1 MDDDRSG
8 YQHARRRHVQ
18 PAWKLVLHGSS
29 TAFARLATHFRRL
42 ADVSPGLF
50 YGSLFLMAGY
60 FVPPAYDRRGP
71 LLFVRDRTIRLG
83 LPVLFYMFVLG
94 PITEYFCSKSWT
106 STETTSFRNEW
117 IKHIRN
123 GEFLQENGPLWFCLA
138 LLIFSI
144 VYAGCRSPRT
154 IKARRVTYPQPTTT
168 TPQLISF
175 AALMAAAT
183 FVVRLIVPPGTT
195 ILNLHIGDFP
205 QYILMF
211 NAGILAARGPRSLA
225 FDESAG
231 IRWLVTVLPV
241 GFVIWLIVLLKG
253 GATSGNSGA
262 YAGGWHWQ
270 SASMNAWESFTCV
283 GICYGLLAIFSTRF
297 NTQGPVA
304 RSSRI
309 THLVYMFFIRRLS
322 SWQRACCTGC
332 HGPRCLNSSLS
343 PSSVR
348 SRPSC

>member
-1 MDDDRSG
+1 M
-8 YQHARRRHVQ
+8 YLQ
-18 PAWKLVLHGSS
+18 
-29 TAFARLATHFRRL
+29 AFFM
-42 ADVSPGLF
+42 GL
-50 YGSLFLMAGY
+50 LFLIAGY

-106 STETTSFRNEW
+106 STQTTSFRNEW

-144 VYAGCRSPRT
+144 VYAGCRSLRT
-154 IKARRVTYPQPTTT
+154 IKAHRVTYTQPTTT

-175 AALMAAAT
+175 AALMAAVT
-183 FVVRLIVPPGTT
+183 FVVRLIIPPGTT

-211 NAGILAARGPRSLA
+211 NAGILAARGRRSLA

-304 RSSRI
+304 RFLSDNAFSVYAFHPPIVIMAARLLHGMSWPALPKFIVLTVLSTVASFVLSVAVFRRI
-309 THLVYMFFIRRLS
+309 PGLRRIL
-322 SWQRACCTGC
+322 
-332 HGPRCLNSSLS
+332 
-343 PSSVR
+343 
-348 SRPSC
+348 